1 VPGAHAATSG
11 CKAATTGATGGRG
24 EVGGAHREGALA
36 KVLVAAARRAAILR
50 RERESARE
58 RGSGTRLWG
67 DVGKKI
73 MGRGAG
79 PTDQLRRRRVR
90 ARSAHWAGL
99 GRGGGGG
106 WHEGLAGLHGESGF
120 FLLFFFL

>member
-106 WHEGLAGLHGESGF
+106 GPRG
-120 FLLFFFL
+120 